1 MHRRSNLPLPGAS
14 PRGTVPRR
22 AALRRAAPVVALTAV
37 LVALLGSPASAHTAL
52 TSSDPAAG
60 ATLDAAPGAISL
72 TFSGTVRGD
81 GSRITV
87 TGDGGAP
94 AAVGALSAVDRT
106 VTVPVSGLTGGGYQV
121 AWTVVSADGHA
132 INGQFPFTVA
142 APSPAPTSA
151 SPLAGPAQA
160 AGSSSPASPAA
171 LAAGSPTPTV
181 RIEPSAPPSSSDSNA
196 VWWIIAVIS
205 VAALLLA
212 AAAAVQL
219 IRRRGT
225 AR

>member
-14 PRGTVPRR
+14 PRGTVPRGQ
-22 AALRRAAPVVALTAV
+22 ALRRAAPVVALTAV

-81 GSRITV
+81 GSSISV

-94 AAVGALSAVDRT
+94 AAVGALSAVDKT

-121 AWTVVSADGHA
+121 VWTVVSADGHA

-142 APSPAPTSA
+142 APSPSPTSA

-160 AGSSSPASPAA
+160 AGSSSPAAPAA
-171 LAAGSPTPTV
+171 ASPTPTV

-205 VAALLLA
+205 VAVLLLA
-212 AAAAVQL
+212 AVAAVQL